1 MQVGL
6 AKARACILSSPSCD
20 LEKKNQVIKQ
30 NFSAFRSYHVILSV
44 RHTLQQ
50 QHLASSKPVHFTT
63 PSSLLH
69 QLERDLYAK
78 VLYVVIEPHA
88 TNSLRDWTTCYHKSV
103 SKDQNRRHAK
113 VFKPFLPRQL
123 SASHLILWQLW
134 SGITQKQWRQTRWCA
149 GSAKWLP
156 DKTTCKN
163 FTPTNFY
170 ANRAALWSYLQD
182 HCE

>member
-6 AKARACILSSPSCD
+6 AKTRACILSSPSCD

-88 TNSLRDWTTCYHKSV
+88 TNSLRD
-103 SKDQNRRHAK
+103 
-113 VFKPFLPRQL
+113 
-123 SASHLILWQLW
+123 
-134 SGITQKQWRQTRWCA
+134 
-149 GSAKWLP
+149 
-156 DKTTCKN
+156 
-163 FTPTNFY
+163 
-170 ANRAALWSYLQD
+170 
-182 HCE
+182 